1 MRTTCHVIS
10 PPPAHSASL
19 FLVNV
24 VLSCIFSIISVSL
37 ISPNINFLIFIMCLC
52 FYFLKCRS
60 NSVNLFWFLCII
72 FSSSL
77 IAFHFCHYLQLSLV
91 YGGDAYLS
99 SQKIG
104 SVLLKF
110 SSVCYVKSPS
120 KMVCF
125 QWFFLSLGIK
135 MFFKDSILLL
145 FFCCFLMTHFQI
157 EEISAGVK
165 FSIRQGSDSILI
177 APYILPVPWCTSP

>member
-1 MRTTCHVIS
+1 MLTS
-10 PPPAHSASL
+10 SDFFAL
-19 FLVNV
+19 FSHP
-24 VLSCIFSIISVSL
+24 VLLLFISV
-37 ISPNINFLIFIMCLC
+37 IIFI
-52 FYFLKCRS
+52 
-60 NSVNLFWFLCII
+60 
-72 FSSSL
+72 SSL
-77 IAFHFCHYLQLSLV
+77 SSIV

-125 QWFFLSLGIK
+125 QWFFLSFGIK